1 MQIEKTHVLPYRID
15 QLVSSYLQDG
25 YFQVVDTTVI
35 YDRFIK
41 MMHSRNGNELI
52 IKVVAGT
59 VSVFLNREL
68 VKTIIQI

>member
-15 QLVSSYLQDG
+15 QLVSSYRQDG

-52 IKVVAGT
+52 IKVLAGKVT
-59 VSVFLNREL
+59 VFLNREL

>member
-41 MMHSRNGNELI
+41 MMHARNGNELI
-52 IKVVAGT
+52 IKVLAGKVT
-59 VSVFLNREL
+59 VFLNREII
-68 VKTIIQI
+68 KIIQQI

>member
-59 VSVFLNREL
+59 VSVFINREL
-68 VKTIIQI
+68 VKTIVQI

>member
-1 MQIEKTHVLPYRID
+1 MQIEKTHVLAYRID

-41 MMHSRNGNELI
+41 MMNARNGNELI

-59 VSVFLNREL
+59 VSVFLNRQL
-68 VKTIIQI
+68 VKTIVQI

>member
-68 VKTIIQI
+68 IKIIQQI

>member
-52 IKVVAGT
+52 IKVLAGT

-68 VKTIIQI
+68 IKIIQQI

>member
-41 MMHSRNGNELI
+41 MMHSRNVNELI

-59 VSVFLNREL
+59 VSVFINREL
-68 VKTIIQI
+68 VKTIVQI

>member
-52 IKVVAGT
+52 IKVLAGT

-68 VKTIIQI
+68 VKTIVQI